1 MLGGQTRDE
10 TLAITNFDRPATA
23 SHNLRLSLSLGFFSP
38 STQVVYASVPDLS
51 WVKGGEKRQ

>member
-10 TLAITNFDRPATA
+10 TLAITNFDRPAA

-51 WVKGGEKRQ
+51 GVKGGEKRQ